1 MLNILFFG
9 GVHLTYMLFIVF
21 FSNEGFW
28 LFRDWSYPMKVTNE
42 ALQSQLMAQSQLPSI
57 LDGSCLISMEAVIE
71 PLVDLVSNF
80 QFFMEELQITFIPAV
95 TLRSEAI
102 SSSWYYVLRSFQE
115 ALEMLHLTGDSRDY
129 YYYLRRRY
137 KKNLFLNLCNKST
150 KAIN

>member
-1 MLNILFFG
+1 
-9 GVHLTYMLFIVF
+9 
-21 FSNEGFW
+21 
-28 LFRDWSYPMKVTNE
+28 MKVTNE

-102 SSSWYYVLRSFQE
+102 SSS
-115 ALEMLHLTGDSRDY
+115 
-129 YYYLRRRY
+129 
-137 KKNLFLNLCNKST
+137 
-150 KAIN
+150 